1 MGRAS
6 GGELSR
12 VLVLGGWWRCCGEKN
27 KRLSFLFAF
36 FFSFIRTLT
45 CLSALLVRAFLSQ
58 TPNKNRTHDPLL
70 QARLER
76 ARRGE
81 QQRAGQGGVCLFGYC
96 FGEEEEEEE
105 EEEEL
110 FEGKKLKIAT
120 RKANGGDGGG
130 GSEEMRRSFLFSF
143 RPFFSTITTH
153 CTSHCKGH

>member
-1 MGRAS
+1 
-6 GGELSR
+6 
-12 VLVLGGWWRCCGEKN
+12 
-27 KRLSFLFAF
+27 LSFLFAF

-58 TPNKNRTHDPLL
+58 TPNKNQTHDPLL

-96 FGEEEEEEE
+96 FGEEEEEE

-153 CTSHCKGH
+153 RTSHCKGH